1 MCTAIRFNER
11 YFGRTLD
18 FERSF
23 GEQMVVTPRERMPLL
38 ESTNRYGMMG
48 VGKLFGDTPLY
59 FDGVNEWGLAAAAL
73 NFPSL
78 AHYCSGFSEGT
89 VIPSGR
95 LVSYALGLCRS
106 VYEVREMLGR
116 ITVSDEGVGGMAA
129 TPLHWIFA
137 DGRECITVEAVES
150 GLMIYDNPVGVLTN
164 APGFDYHL
172 TRLSDF
178 PHLSPRNPAPTP
190 NRQAPYSRGMG
201 GIGLPGDF
209 SSSSRFVRAAF
220 LKEWCFGGRSSDV
233 SQIGTAFSVLEN
245 LAIPAGAVMSEQNL
259 PVITRYTALIDLA
272 EPTYY
277 ITTDSCHSIL
287 RLSLSDS
294 LLSGGEI
301 VTREIYREE
310 KLTDII

>member
-1 MCTAIRFNER
+1 MCTAIRFNDR

-23 GEQMVVTPRERMPLL
+23 GEGLVVTPREKMPVL

-73 NFPSL
+73 NFPRY
-78 AHYCSGFSEGT
+78 AHYSPHSSEGT
-89 VIPSGR
+89 GIPSAH
-95 LVSYALGLCRS
+95 LISHILGLCRN
-106 VYEVREMLGR
+106 VGEAREMLGKIR
-116 ITVSDEGVGGMAA
+116 ITDRSVGGAA
-129 TPLHWIFA
+129 PTPLHWILA
-137 DGRECITVEAVES
+137 DGRECLTVEAVES
-150 GLMIYDNPVGVLTN
+150 GLMLYDNPVGVLTN
-164 APGFDYHL
+164 APDFSYHL

-178 PHLSPRNPAPTP
+178 SHLSQRNPAPTP

-220 LKEWCFGGRSSDV
+220 LKKWCFGVRSSDA

-245 LAIPAGAVMSEQNL
+245 LAIPSGAVMSEQNL

-294 LLSGGEI
+294 LLSGREI
-301 VTREIYREE
+301 VAMEIYREE
-310 KLTDII
+310 KLTDLI